1 MTSQIRNSVA
11 VFVSLPLRTWI
22 CPLSPQPFLPRDTIT
37 QHNFH
42 PSRSE
47 QRGGLAGWRLVSY
60 SIDQRPWKC
69 PIIKYKVSPTPRKKD
84 LSFVQRSRP
93 GHEDARCVC
102 DVITRGF
109 SLSKQ
114 HGDSWD
120 ISEVTEIFAYF
131 SVFPPFSSIRRI
143 WKSASWH
150 LRALAKGVYLGL
162 SVWKALE
169 LV

>member
-1 MTSQIRNSVA
+1 MWPPTDPQLCW
-11 VFVSLPLRTWI
+11 SLYESSFTLMN
-22 CPLSPQPFLPRDTIT
+22 LPFEPSTFFQAEVLPRDTIT
-37 QHNFH
+37 QDNFH
-42 PSRSE
+42 LSRSE
-47 QRGGLAGWRLVSY
+47 QRGVLAVWRLVSY
-60 SIDQRPWKC
+60 SIDKC
-69 PIIKYKVSPTPRKKD
+69 PLMTF
-84 LSFVQRSRP
+84 SFVQRSRP

-131 SVFPPFSSIRRI
+131 SVSPTFSSLRRI

-150 LRALAKGVYLGL
+150 LRTLAKGVYLEL